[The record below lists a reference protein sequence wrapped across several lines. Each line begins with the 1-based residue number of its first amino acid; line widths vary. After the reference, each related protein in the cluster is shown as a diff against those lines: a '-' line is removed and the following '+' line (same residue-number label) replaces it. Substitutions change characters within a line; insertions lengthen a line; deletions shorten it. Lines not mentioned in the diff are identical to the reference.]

1 MIFASDLD
9 RTLIYSTRF
18 INEENSDFI
27 PIEKKEGRII
37 SYISK
42 RTIQLLKNINEST
55 LFVPV
60 TTRTEAEF
68 NRIDIFKAEI
78 IPKYAIVANGAK
90 IIVND
95 GERKLEPYW
104 EKYIEMR
111 MKEIISPEDIL
122 KEIEKVTPKNV
133 ILSYRICDKTFV
145 YGKIRLNTEL
155 PHEFIVELKK
165 ICHKYNYK
173 LDLQT
178 RKIHI
183 IPEFINKWLPLEFLK
198 KKEKEDK
205 IISAGDSFLDLP
217 MLNNSHKGFIP
228 SHGLAL
234 DYDDSRKENMFIT
247 KNKGIEASEEIL
259 LKVIDELKV
268 S

>member
-1 MIFASDLD
+1 M
-9 RTLIYSTRF
+9 IYSTRF
-18 INEENSDFI
+18 INESTRDYI
-27 PIEKKEGRII
+27 PIEKKEGRVI

-42 RTIQLLKNINEST
+42 STLKLLTNINKSI

-68 NRIDIFKAEI
+68 NRIDIFKTEI

-95 GERKLEPYW
+95 GERRLEPYW
-104 EKYIEMR
+104 EQYIEMR
-111 MKEIISPEDIL
+111 MKEVISPEDIL

-145 YGKIRLNTEL
+145 YGKIRLDTEI
-155 PHEFIVELKK
+155 PHEFIVKLREL
-165 ICHKYNYK
+165 CHKYNYK

-198 KKEKEDK
+198 LKEKEDK

-217 MLNNSHKGFIP
+217 MLRNSYKGFIP
-228 SHGLAL
+228 SHGLAR
-234 DYDDSRKENMFIT
+234 DYDESKKDNMFIT
-247 KNKGIEASEEIL
+247 KKNGIEASEEIL
-259 LKVIDELKV
+259 LKVIDELEV